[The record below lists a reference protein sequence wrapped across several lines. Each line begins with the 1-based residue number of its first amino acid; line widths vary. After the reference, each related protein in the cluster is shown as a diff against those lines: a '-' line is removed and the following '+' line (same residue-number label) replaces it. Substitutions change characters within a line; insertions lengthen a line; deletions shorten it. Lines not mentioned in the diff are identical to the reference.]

1 MSQKQGPINTFGKS
15 DKYTILQYTIISY
28 IRVKINVYVISLNL
42 KINPKLGFSLKKKE
56 L

>member
-1 MSQKQGPINTFGKS
+1 MSQKQGPINTFGKNN
-15 DKYTILQYTIISY
+15 KYAILQYTIISY